1 MIEIKDTSK
10 TDIKRLI
17 IYTSDEN
24 SEQSFGIK
32 LNKNEL
38 YSLYIELREKI
49 KEIDNTLINELE
61 EV

>member
-10 TDIKRLI
+10 SDVKRLI

-24 SEQSFGIK
+24 YEQSFGIK
-32 LNKNEL
+32 LNRNEL
-38 YSLYIELREKI
+38 YSLFIELREII
-49 KEIDNTLINELE
+49 KSIDDTLVNKYE

>member
-10 TDIKRLI
+10 SDVKRLI
-17 IYTSDEN
+17 IYTSDETY
-24 SEQSFGIK
+24 EQSFGVK

-38 YSLYIELREKI
+38 YNLYIEIREVI
-49 KEIDNTLINELE
+49 KNIDNTLINEIE

>member
-10 TDIKRLI
+10 SDVKRLI

-24 SEQSFGIK
+24 YEQSFGIK

-38 YSLYIELREKI
+38 YSLFIEIREKI
-49 KEIDNTLINELE
+49 KSMDSTLINEYE

>member
-10 TDIKRLI
+10 SDVKRLI

-24 SEQSFGIK
+24 YEQSFGIK

-38 YSLYIELREKI
+38 YSLFIELREII
-49 KEIDNTLINELE
+49 KTIDGTLVNEFE

>member
-10 TDIKRLI
+10 KDVKRLI
-17 IYTSDEN
+17 IYTSEEN
-24 SEQSFGIK
+24 FEQSFGIK

-38 YSLYIELREKI
+38 YSLFIELREII
-49 KEIDNTLINELE
+49 KEIDRTLINETE